1 MDPAASIPPPPSG
14 TIVNGA
20 SSGFLPPPPSG
31 TSVPAHIFLGSS
43 SSADSTQPGAGASPS
58 GQRSEGVYQM
68 QAPDG
73 RPVQIPYSKVKTAG
87 PQGYRFSNQ
96 GELSRYAKD
105 HAADTIDE
113 SAVDRYMDNTPWW
126 DMPGHALNLLAGVGT
141 GVTKTAAG
149 LDRAVRGSGPL
160 TGPEEQL
167 QLAAAKPTKGGMQT
181 AGEFGENVGEFFT
194 GEELLGMVSKG
205 LQGAQKMKAATQLAQ
220 TLEQHPMIAKL
231 VKIGQNAVRQGGIA
245 GAQTYAKSGGD
256 IGAASSSALEMGATG
271 GALETAGAIAKNAV
285 SKLTPAVATG
295 AADYAAE
302 ARAAARPHLE
312 GVSNAIEEAGKPKP
326 GTPGLVPA
334 GALAPHEAAAIAKPP
349 ALDVDGVLNH
359 VHDFTG
365 AADRLA
371 DVNNAAYD
379 AIDKL
384 TGGQFR
390 KINSEVSAAQKSA
403 WRGGAE
409 QDKAY
414 KEATQKMDDLLSST
428 QGISA
433 DTLKAIKAGW
443 RASYQLRDVGDI
455 WDRAL
460 NGVPGASKVSS
471 EQRGINGR
479 VLMNG
484 LQRAVR
490 DTGRPQLEATLGQG
504 RLENL
509 ERIARL
515 NQTNPQ
521 RQIFNR
527 GINEVARYL
536 PIYLGARIGEH
547 VGGFPGE
554 IGGVLLGGA
563 VKPAAEA
570 VLDAIKANPK
580 LGNYLTYAIE
590 SGADPKKFGPLLAT
604 MIQQTNTEASRK
616 QQDEAQEE
624 RNQQ

>member
-1 MDPAASIPPPPSG
+1 M
-14 TIVNGA
+14 
-20 SSGFLPPPPSG
+20 
-31 TSVPAHIFLGSS
+31 
-43 SSADSTQPGAGASPS
+43 SADSGGGAPS
-58 GQRSEGVYQM
+58 QKSEGVYQM
-68 QAPDG
+68 QSPDG

-87 PQGYRFSNQ
+87 PQGYRFANQ

-105 HAADTIDE
+105 HAADPVDE
-113 SAVDRYMDNTPWW
+113 SAVDRYMNNTPWW

-149 LDRAVRGSGPL
+149 LDRAVRGNGPL

-167 QLAAAKPTKGGMQT
+167 QLAAATPTKGGMQN
-181 AGEFGENVGEFFT
+181 AGELGENVGEFFT
-194 GEELLGMVSKG
+194 GEELLGMVGKT
-205 LQGAQKMKAATQLAQ
+205 LQGADKLKAATQLAQ
-220 TLEQHPMIAKL
+220 TLERHPMIAKL

-245 GAQTYAKSGGD
+245 GAQTFAKTGGD
-256 IGAASSSALEMGATG
+256 TGAAATSALEMGATG

-312 GVSNAIEEAGKPKP
+312 GVSNAIEEAGKPKA
-326 GTPGLVPA
+326 GTAGLVPA
-334 GALAPHEAAAIAKPP
+334 GTLAPHEAAPIAKPP
-349 ALDVDGVLNH
+349 VLDVDRVLNH

-365 AADRLA
+365 AADRLT

-379 AIDKL
+379 ALDTL
-384 TGGQFR
+384 TQGQFR
-390 KINSEVSAAQKSA
+390 KINSEVSAAQKAA

-414 KEATQKMDDLLSST
+414 KEATQKMDDLLNST
-428 QGISA
+428 QGISP

-443 RASYQLRDVGDI
+443 RASYQLRDVGNI

-471 EQRGINGR
+471 EQRGINGQ

-515 NQTNPQ
+515 NQTNEK

-527 GINEVARYL
+527 GVNEVARYL

-547 VGGFPGE
+547 LGGFPGE

-604 MIQQTNTEASRK
+604 MIQHSNTEASRE
-616 QQDEAQEE
+616 QQDQAQGE
-624 RNQQ
+624 NQ